1 MAETETTYFPA
12 YFVPSQKGTL
22 LLMDENN
29 HKYRIGYKNLDH
41 TIATYTCVQ
50 RIAKKCPAKALLHIE
65 SSRIVKFKHNHC
77 HSSNLL
83 KDIAR
88 AEETRMIAA
97 AVAVG
102 CVSTKTASA
111 KIKV

>member
-1 MAETETTYFPA
+1 MAATETADFPA

-50 RIAKKCPAKALLHIE
+50 RNAKKCPAKALLHIE
-65 SSRIVKFKHNHC
+65 SIRIVKFKHNHC
-77 HSSNLL
+77 HILYGTFL
-83 KDIAR
+83 
-88 AEETRMIAA
+88 
-97 AVAVG
+97 
-102 CVSTKTASA
+102 
-111 KIKV
+111 